1 MNIPKEQTSM
11 RNRSFDFFSDGHE
24 LFLPFVSFFMLFALG
39 IANTTFMF
47 SNVEGPQRSLSCNT
61 L

>member
-1 MNIPKEQTSM
+1 M

-24 LFLPFVSFFMLFALG
+24 LFLPFVSFFILFALG